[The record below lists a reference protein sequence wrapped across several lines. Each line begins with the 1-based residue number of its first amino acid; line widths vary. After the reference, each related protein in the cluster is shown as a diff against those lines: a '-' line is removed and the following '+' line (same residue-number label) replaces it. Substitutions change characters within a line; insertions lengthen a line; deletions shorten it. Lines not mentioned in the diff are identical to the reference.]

1 MHTNFFHSLWQLE
14 CPGRDSNPPPCG
26 SWQTMQLLPGSTGAG
41 STSRGSSCSH
51 SWDCCSFWNTKH
63 FQMKLSSHDEVCEVD
78 ASTQKSVKFKSSES
92 VWWFENSQDSF
103 QNTKPLLFKYIYIF
117 FSWKF
122 SLIRDCTTSNCD
134 LTHQWPFPLLHFGV
148 ELLKN
153 LSQNRTNRK
162 YKSRYFF
169 DCTTEDGD
177 LYKILVLPMNSCAS
191 LVPLSGKYTCK
202 NSHGRTTASLSDICL
217 LSGDRTL

>member
-92 VWWFENSQDSF
+92 VWWFENSQNSF

-162 YKSRYFF
+162 YNCNFLAFKLTLYFSKVNQGISLIHWGWRYLQ
-169 DCTTEDGD
+169 DPGT
-177 LYKILVLPMNSCAS
+177 
-191 LVPLSGKYTCK
+191 
-202 NSHGRTTASLSDICL
+202 SHEFLCQSSSFIWEI
-217 LSGDRTL
+217 